1 MEILITI
8 KIYINFINHDNVKV
22 TIQQKIRNQMRE
34 TAGRVNVPM
43 FSFSYWEAIS
53 KLILN

>member
-22 TIQQKIRNQMRE
+22 TIQQKIRNEMRE
-34 TAGRVNVPM
+34 MEGRVNM
-43 FSFSYWEAIS
+43 AMSSFF
-53 KLILN
+53 ILGSNK